1 MKMQRSAYLIL
12 LILLVATLQVFSQVK
27 VIDSLTLEKYPT
39 VIGNIGFATDSIDIL
54 VGDVPIGEVS
64 TFRIGLYN
72 FGKESV
78 QFTSGKSNRFVSL
91 KYEPDLLMPL
101 NEGTMIIEF
110 NADIDLSLGE
120 FETEISITSDD
131 KKNPAK
137 FMYILMN
144 IIESTGGGNYQK
156 FLDTVP
162 HIVFDHYNYNYGHFV
177 RGRKE
182 YHTFLISNMGSEPLN
197 ILDVE
202 VPKGLTVIDRPVQ
215 PMLSGEES
223 ILRIRINTKGRVGVQ
238 HQSVLV
244 YSNDPA
250 NPLIIL
256 GVHGSVKVYPEHKK
270 TSDQCNEHRQRF

>member
-1 MKMQRSAYLIL
+1 MKIRRFAYLIL
-12 LILLVATLQVFSQVK
+12 STLLVVTLQVFSQIK
-27 VIDSLTLEKYPT
+27 VSDSLSNEKFPF
-39 VIGNIGFATDSIDIL
+39 VIGSIGFATDSIDVV

-64 TFRIGLYN
+64 TFRLELYN
-72 FGKESV
+72 FGKEAV

-101 NEGTMIIEF
+101 NEGAMIIEF
-110 NADIDLSLGE
+110 NADIDLTLGE

-137 FMYILMN
+137 FLYMLMN
-144 IIESTGGGNYQK
+144 IVESARGGKYQK

-162 HIVFDHYNYNYGHFV
+162 HIVFDHYNYNYGHLV
-177 RGRKE
+177 HGGKE
-182 YHTFLISNMGSEPLN
+182 YHTFLISNVGSEPLN

-202 VPKGLTVIDRPVQ
+202 VPKGLTVVDRPMH
-215 PMLSGEES
+215 PMLPGEET

-244 YSNDPA
+244 YSNDPV

-256 GVHGSVKVYPEHKK
+256 GIHGSVKVYPEHKK
-270 TSDQCNEHRQRF
+270 TSDQCNERRQRF